1 MAQTEAQLRANK
13 KYREEKLESITFR
26 VPKGNKARI
35 QAHAPLTGS
44 LPTHSFTAR
53 STKPSTAKNSPMQSE
68 PPHRAV
74 F

>member
-35 QAHAPLTGS
+35 QARRQRGVYQRIH
-44 LPTHSFTAR
+44 LPR
-53 STKPSTAKNSPMQSE
+53 DQ
-68 PPHRAV
+68 
-74 F
+74 

>member
-35 QAHAPLTGS
+35 QAHARRQRGVYQRIH
-44 LPTHSFTAR
+44 LPR
-53 STKPSTAKNSPMQSE
+53 DQ
-68 PPHRAV
+68 
-74 F
+74 

>member
-35 QAHAPLTGS
+35 QAHA
-44 LPTHSFTAR
+44 A
-53 STKPSTAKNSPMQSE
+53 ASPIRSE
-68 PPHRAV
+68 PPHRAI
-74 F
+74 FKPPFSGGFCF

>member
-35 QAHAPLTGS
+35 QAHAAANGE
-44 LPTHSFTAR
+44 
-53 STKPSTAKNSPMQSE
+53 STNAFIY
-68 PPHRAV
+68 RAIN
-74 F
+74 

>member
-35 QAHAPLTGS
+35 QAHAAANGE
-44 LPTHSFTAR
+44 
-53 STKPSTAKNSPMQSE
+53 STNAFIY
-68 PPHRAV
+68 RAITETIDREKQPDTE
-74 F
+74 

>member
-35 QAHAPLTGS
+35 QAHAAANGE
-44 LPTHSFTAR
+44 
-53 STKPSTAKNSPMQSE
+53 STNAFIF
-68 PPHRAV
+68 RAINETIDREKQPDTE
-74 F
+74 